1 MARTCTTTLLSA
13 KGQVEIL
20 TVAVTVV
27 LVVVVIVDT
36 SSTQSDAVQSRGG
49 GGGKIDVI
57 GFQFGGEATEDFDC
71 QRPENLSKFKCRLT
85 PETIV
90 RFLTY
95 MYTK

>member
-20 TVAVTVV
+20 IVAVAVV

-57 GFQFGGEATEDFDC
+57 GFQFGGKPPRTSTANDRRIY
-71 QRPENLSKFKCRLT
+71 QSLN
-85 PETIV
+85 V
-90 RFLTY
+90 G
-95 MYTK
+95 